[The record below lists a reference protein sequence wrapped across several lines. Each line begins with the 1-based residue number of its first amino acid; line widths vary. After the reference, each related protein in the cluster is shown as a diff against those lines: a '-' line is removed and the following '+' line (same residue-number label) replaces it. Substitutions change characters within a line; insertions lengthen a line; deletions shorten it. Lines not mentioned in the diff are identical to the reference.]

1 MRVPDYGGFP
11 DPVGIGWGGALFAE
25 EFRFNHHHEEI
36 VHQSA
41 HGDARAK
48 GEAPR

>member
-1 MRVPDYGGFP
+1 MRDEGVSDL
-11 DPVGIGWGGALFAE
+11 VGAGWIGALFAE
-25 EFRFNHHHEEI
+25 EFRFNHHYEKI

-41 HGDARAK
+41 HGDAE